1 MVYGFKKMCQAA
13 VLAGCSVPAHML
25 WTGFRNL
32 MSKGIA
38 GYPMGGHT
46 SMSLPFGTHSPTI
59 CLWVSFGW
67 VLLEQGFSEWVLRA
81 FCTDACSHVPG
92 LVSEE
97 DYGICHSNKK
107 YKRRNALWS

>member
-1 MVYGFKKMCQAA
+1 
-13 VLAGCSVPAHML
+13 
-25 WTGFRNL
+25 

-67 VLLEQGFSEWVLRA
+67 EFLDF
-81 FCTDACSHVPG
+81 
-92 LVSEE
+92 VSLPSIEGNVVF
-97 DYGICHSNKK
+97 YTFIS
-107 YKRRNALWS
+107 A